1 MDKTFFK
8 KNKQA
13 AMGGDSSN
21 LSLRPQNTQ
30 AQIQSHLAGIPESFE
45 IDYMVVT
52 VVNDSIFNLPQKS
65 TGEPDEGEFGAITGK
80 FLISE
85 GGKLRKGL
93 MAYPL
98 DTGNFELP
106 IPGETVP
113 VIMYG
118 DTYYYLNRKIS
129 HGGNFS
135 YAPQLAGLIQ
145 TDKIEVQKKIIQY
158 KSAGENNN
166 KKLPL
171 SGRGSKQ
178 INSRFGSSIIFD
190 NNRSRLESQLGKT
203 KPTLRISNNQSQ
215 QTPLFYI
222 PSLGAEGSTILM
234 TSGDSTEDFA
244 EQVPLKNTKF
254 NPLSSDKD
262 TIVLD
267 TDRLILQTQ
276 DGSVFMNSSDD
287 FIING
292 RNVYINNSAAVRGE
306 ELQIYLETMQ
316 EIMETMYQ
324 ALSKTN
330 AAALM
335 SGVGNKLKQLKE
347 RKNDYLAIDGKH
359 PLKKK
364 TLEERS
370 RSADLYVD
378 EPELGTG
385 NITHQVA
392 TIYSI
397 QGDVMVNEKTVK
409 PKQKLNEGDLI
420 ETESEAKVVWK
431 WKLDGSEYGLGESKR
446 IVIQD
451 PTEFPGGV
459 EDITP
464 PPKSTNS
471 ILG

>member
-8 KNKQA
+8 KKKSA
-13 AMGGDSSN
+13 VMGGDSSN

-30 AQIQSHLAGIPESFE
+30 AQIQQHLAGIPESFE
-45 IDYMVVT
+45 IDFMVVT
-52 VVNDSIFNLPQKS
+52 AVNDTIFSLPPKLNS
-65 TGEPDEGEFGAITGK
+65 SEPDEGEFGAITGK

-93 MAYPL
+93 MAYPI

-106 IPGETVP
+106 VPGETVP

-118 DTYYYLNRKIS
+118 DTHYYLNRKIS
-129 HGGNFS
+129 HDGSFS
-135 YAPQLAGLIQ
+135 YAPQLDGLIE
-145 TDKIEVQKKIIQY
+145 TDRIEVQKKIIQY
-158 KSAGENNN
+158 KSTGENNN

-244 EQVPLKNTKF
+244 EQLPLKNTKF

-292 RNVYINNSAAVRGE
+292 RNVYINNEPAVEGKRLQTYLGFMI
-306 ELQIYLETMQ
+306 ELLEKLANG
-316 EIMETMYQ
+316 I
-324 ALSKTN
+324 LKTN
-330 AAALM
+330 GRNGILCFC
-335 SGVGNKLKQLKE
+335 
-347 RKNDYLAIDGKH
+347 R
-359 PLKKK
+359 
-364 TLEERS
+364 
-370 RSADLYVD
+370 D
-378 EPELGTG
+378 E
-385 NITHQVA
+385 
-392 TIYSI
+392 
-397 QGDVMVNEKTVK
+397 
-409 PKQKLNEGDLI
+409 
-420 ETESEAKVVWK
+420 
-431 WKLDGSEYGLGESKR
+431 
-446 IVIQD
+446 
-451 PTEFPGGV
+451 
-459 EDITP
+459 
-464 PPKSTNS
+464 
-471 ILG
+471 